1 MNIFERIC
9 INVVKTFTLL
19 GCLLF
24 VVPLA
29 CAQGYPNRPIRLIV
43 PAPAGGG
50 TDILARLI
58 SDGLTKSLGQPI
70 IVENRGGASGM
81 VGADA
86 VLKAPA
92 DGYTFFMVY
101 STLLT
106 VNPSLFKNLSYDSV
120 KSFAPVANFV
130 NVPNILIVNPTFK
143 VDTLADIIKL
153 AKESPGKLNYASSA
167 HGTINHLFAELLKL
181 DAGINI
187 IHVPYNGGAP
197 AMTAVMGGQVDM
209 MVQNFVEALP
219 HIKSGRVKPIAIA
232 SLQRSTVLP
241 EVPTLD
247 ENGFKGYESALWYG
261 IVAAA
266 GTPSEAIKTVN
277 EAMKRLQES
286 PAMRERLV
294 AMGLESVYMTPNELA
309 EHIKREIEKWS
320 GVVRA
325 AGIKPD

>member
-1 MNIFERIC
+1 MGVP
-9 INVVKTFTLL
+9 VV
-19 GCLLF
+19 
-24 VVPLA
+24 

-106 VNPSLFKNLSYDSV
+106 VNPSLFKNLSYDSI

-130 NVPNILIVNPTFK
+130 NVPNILIVHPSFK
-143 VDTLADIIKL
+143 VDTLADIIKI

-167 HGTINHLFAELLKL
+167 HGTINHLFAELFKQ
-181 DAGINI
+181 DAGISI

-209 MVQNFVEALP
+209 MFQNLVEALP

-232 SLQRSTVLP
+232 SLKRSSVLP

-247 ENGFKGYESALWYG
+247 ESGFKGYESALWYG
-261 IVAAA
+261 LVAAT
-266 GTPSEAIKTVN
+266 GTPAEAIKTVN
-277 EAMKRLQES
+277 EAMKQIQQS
-286 PAMRERLV
+286 SAIRERLI
-294 AMGLESVYMTPNELA
+294 AMGLESVYMTPDELA
-309 EHIKREIEKWS
+309 GHIKREIEKWS

>member
-1 MNIFERIC
+1 MNIFERVFLGLIK
-9 INVVKTFTLL
+9 NLTLL
-19 GCLLF
+19 GCLLC
-24 VVPLA
+24 VVPVV

-70 IVENRGGASGM
+70 IIENRGGASGM
-81 VGADA
+81 VGADV
-86 VLKAPA
+86 VLKAPV
-92 DGYTFFMVY
+92 DGYTLFMVY

-130 NVPNILIVNPTFK
+130 NVPNILIVHPTFK
-143 VDTLADIIKL
+143 VDTIADVIRL
-153 AKESPGKLNYASSA
+153 AKDSPGQLNYASSA
-167 HGTINHLFAELLKL
+167 HGTINHLFAELFKQ

-187 IHVPYNGGAP
+187 IHVPYHGGSP

-209 MVQNFVEALP
+209 MFQNLVEALP

-232 SLQRSTVLP
+232 SRQRSSVLP

-247 ENGFKGYESALWYG
+247 ESGFKGYESALWYG

-266 GTPSEAIKTVN
+266 GTPPEAIKTVN
-277 EAMKRLQES
+277 EAMKRVQEL
-286 PAMRERLV
+286 PAIRERLV
-294 AMGLESVYMTPNELA
+294 AMGLESVYMTPNELG